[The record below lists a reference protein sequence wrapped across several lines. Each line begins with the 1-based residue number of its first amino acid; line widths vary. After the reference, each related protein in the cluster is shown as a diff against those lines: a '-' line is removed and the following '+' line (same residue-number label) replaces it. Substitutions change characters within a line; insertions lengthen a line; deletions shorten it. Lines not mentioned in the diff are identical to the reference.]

1 MSTTEVVG
9 LSEAIGVGLL
19 GGFTTFST
27 FSAQIVLEVDAG
39 EPGRAVLY
47 LAVSVL
53 GGVAAA
59 ACGFALGRVV
69 R

>member
-1 MSTTEVVG
+1 LTVIYAASVPRVR
-9 LSEAIGVGLL
+9 GVL

-39 EPGRAVLY
+39 EPGRAARY
-47 LAVSVL
+47 LAVSVM
-53 GGVAAA
+53 GGIAAA